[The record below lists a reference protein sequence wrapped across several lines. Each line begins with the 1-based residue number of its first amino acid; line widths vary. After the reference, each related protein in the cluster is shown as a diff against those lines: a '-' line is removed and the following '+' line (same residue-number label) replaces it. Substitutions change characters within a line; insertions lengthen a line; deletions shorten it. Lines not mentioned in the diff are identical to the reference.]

1 MSKGTH
7 PQENKGQYG
16 SNDPDKNA
24 SRKQELLVSSV
35 EMKLPPIR
43 SDVEMIPVTH
53 EGSELIYF
61 HDPRGYLP
69 GPIALDHQIAALI
82 PMLNGQFSVQDIC
95 NDLKRYGSEVDEGH
109 LLAFVRQLD
118 EARLLFSPWFTH
130 CKTEIEE
137 AFEKQDVRPA
147 VCAGSS
153 YPSAPDEIKEMLD
166 AAFAPS
172 GRPDS
177 NGITESRN
185 MSGFPESGQRDG
197 TSQMK
202 AKRSD
207 RADSAE
213 GKTGHGTTE
222 KGNGGAIKALY
233 APHIDLR
240 VGLASYVP
248 AFRPLAELRP
258 RRVVL
263 LATSHYAE
271 SYYPLYDGKP
281 FIATRKDFETPLGTV
296 RTDREM
302 LRLLEKQADA
312 AGCSFADRAH
322 RNEHSIE
329 LHLIFLQYLWKHP
342 FTFVPLL
349 VGSLDEM
356 YYVEDGDTGR
366 KVDGMASFLQHHFA
380 NDPETLFV
388 ISGDLSH
395 VGHKFGDQAPAS
407 ELFGD
412 IRTFDR
418 EFLDHAA
425 AGSSRELL
433 QMMKRDYDPYRIC
446 GFPPLYTALRSLCG
460 IKGRMTSY
468 ELWDERE
475 RESAVTF
482 GSVLFQELPK

>member
-1 MSKGTH
+1 MTNGTH
-7 PQENKGQYG
+7 PQENNGRQG
-16 SNDPDKNA
+16 RSDPGDDA

-61 HDPRGYLP
+61 HDPQGYLP
-69 GPIALDHQIAALI
+69 GPIALDRQIAALV
-82 PMLNGQFSVQDIC
+82 PMLNGQFSVRDIC
-95 NDLKRYGSEVDEGH
+95 DDLKRYGSDVDEGH
-109 LLAFVRQLD
+109 LLAFVRQMD
-118 EARLLFSPWFTH
+118 EARLLLSPWFRH

-137 AFEKQDVRPA
+137 TFEKQGVRPA
-147 VCAGSS
+147 VCSGST
-153 YPSAPDEIKEMLD
+153 YPSDAGEIREMLD
-166 AAFAPS
+166 AAFAPN
-172 GRPDS
+172 GRA
-177 NGITESRN
+177 ES
-185 MSGFPESGQRDG
+185 
-197 TSQMK
+197 
-202 AKRSD
+202 
-207 RADSAE
+207 
-213 GKTGHGTTE
+213 KTGPDTTE
-222 KGNGGAIKALY
+222 TGTDGLIKALY

-240 VGLASYVP
+240 VGLASYIP
-248 AFRPLAELRP
+248 AFRPLTELRP

-263 LATSHYAE
+263 LATSHYAG
-271 SYYPLYDGKP
+271 SYHPLYDGKP

-296 RTDREM
+296 ATDRET
-302 LRLLEKQADA
+302 LRLLEGQADA
-312 AGCSFADRAH
+312 AGCSFVDRAH

-329 LHLIFLQYLWKHP
+329 LHLIFLQYLWSHP
-342 FTFVPLL
+342 FTLVPLL
-349 VGSLDEM
+349 VGSLEEM

-366 KVDGMASFLQHHFA
+366 KVDAMASFLRHHFA
-380 NDPETLFV
+380 NDPDTLFV

-395 VGHKFGDQAPAS
+395 VGHKFGDRAPAS
-407 ELFGD
+407 EMFGD

-425 AGSSRELL
+425 AGSSMELL
-433 QMMKRDYDPYRIC
+433 QMMKRNYDPYRIC
-446 GFPPLYTALRSLCG
+446 GFPPLYTALQALCS

>member
-1 MSKGTH
+1 MTHGTH
-7 PQENKGQYG
+7 PQENNGQHG
-16 SNDPDKNA
+16 SSDPGDDA
-24 SRKQELLVSSV
+24 SRKHELLVNRV
-35 EMKLPPIR
+35 DMKLPPIR

-61 HDPRGYLP
+61 HDPQGYLP
-69 GPIALDHQIAALI
+69 GAIALDRQIGALI
-82 PMLNGQFSVQDIC
+82 PMLNGQFSIRDIC
-95 NDLKRYGSEVDEGH
+95 EDLKRYGSDVDEGQ

-118 EARLLFSPWFTH
+118 EARLLLSPWFRH

-137 AFEKQDVRPA
+137 DFEKQDVRPA

-153 YPSAPDEIKEMLD
+153 YPPAPDEIREMLD
-166 AAFAPS
+166 AAFA
-172 GRPDS
+172 S
-177 NGITESRN
+177 NGRMDSH
-185 MSGFPESGQRDG
+185 GFPESKDPSGFPDPGQSEGLPEEQAYVPGGETGGDVPGKGTDG
-197 TSQMK
+197 F
-202 AKRSD
+202 
-207 RADSAE
+207 
-213 GKTGHGTTE
+213 
-222 KGNGGAIKALY
+222 IKALY

-263 LATSHYAE
+263 LATSHYAG

-281 FIATRKDFETPLGTV
+281 FIATRKDFQTPLGTV
-296 RTDREM
+296 TTDRET
-302 LRLLEKQADA
+302 LRLLEEEADA

-322 RNEHSIE
+322 RTEHSIE
-329 LHLIFLQYLWKHP
+329 LHLIFLQYLWSHP
-342 FTFVPLL
+342 FTLVPLL

-356 YYVEDGDTGR
+356 YYVEDGDAGR
-366 KVDGMASFLQHHFA
+366 KVDAMASFLRHHFA
-380 NDPETLFV
+380 SDPDTLFV

-407 ELFGD
+407 DMFRD

-433 QMMKRDYDPYRIC
+433 QMMKRDYDPFRIC
-446 GFPPLYTALRSLCG
+446 GFPPLYTALQALYG
-460 IKGRMTSY
+460 IKGTMTSY

-482 GSVLFQELPK
+482 GSVLFQELPKQPG